1 MEAAE
6 PNRGRKCQQSHGDDM
21 DAMDGQPR
29 TFDGD
34 AATPW
39 VNGSAWA
46 EVDDTFFRIVADVFL
61 PTFCEGASVLLA
73 SSDDEADEL
82 AQTPA
87 DDAPDVIVIPD
98 SRLSHED
105 ALEVLNRAIDRELA
119 LRRSMN
125 RHPSRRRF

>member
-46 EVDDTFFRIVADVFL
+46 EVDDTFFRIVADVF
-61 PTFCEGASVLLA
+61 
-73 SSDDEADEL
+73 
-82 AQTPA
+82 PA
-87 DDAPDVIVIPD
+87 H
-98 SRLSHED
+98 L
-105 ALEVLNRAIDRELA
+105 
-119 LRRSMN
+119 LRR
-125 RHPSRRRF
+125 RERPARLER